1 MNAAGNT
8 LADFPAETFTIY
20 VYCDACERRGP
31 LDRAKVPT
39 GMTIQHLVKA
49 LRCSRCGS
57 HEASTRIVY
66 TGADGFAYG
75 DKHPLAPPGLRNSC
89 TR

>member
-8 LADFPAETFTIY
+8 LADFPAETFTIF
-20 VYCDACERRGP
+20 VYCDACDRSGA

-39 GMTIQHLVKA
+39 GMTIQHLIKA

-57 HEASTRIVY
+57 REASIRIVY
-66 TGADGFAYG
+66 TGAGGFAYG
-75 DKHPLAPPGLRNSC
+75 DKDPLAAPGL
-89 TR
+89 